1 VETEQEK
8 CTHSL
13 VYIMRA
19 VRPSAYVIANGM
31 RGDMMM
37 KNASSPLPKS
47 GYFAR
52 GYSRTGDSQRSCMS
66 TARYHV
72 WFKHCNTW
80 K

>member
-31 RGDMMM
+31 RGDM
-37 KNASSPLPKS
+37 
-47 GYFAR
+47 
-52 GYSRTGDSQRSCMS
+52 
-66 TARYHV
+66 
-72 WFKHCNTW
+72 
-80 K
+80 